1 MSLRQFAAIQTAI
14 VVIFGLI
21 LANNFLDRLPDAP
34 PQTQAAEVCR

>member
-1 MSLRQFAAIQTAI
+1 MTLRKFCLIQTAI

-21 LANNFLDRLPDAP
+21 IANDFLDRLPDAP